1 LALALGLLAF
11 GSSRAEDPAQDC
23 HDRHN
28 TPCDTG
34 EAGICAEG
42 LYKCSGQG
50 LRCQRQHDPIAEVCG
65 NGQDDDCDG
74 VPDGQDPT
82 CRCPDGDGDT
92 FARCFSGCWLG
103 SGAHCGDCDDSRG
116 DINPDRAEVCN
127 GRNDDCDGSVDEG
140 NPGGGAPCRTGEPG
154 ICDAGTLVCAAG
166 GLHCASNLAPRP
178 EDCDNGLDDDCNG
191 QADAQDAVCRTDC
204 GAALDADSDHV
215 ADCADNCPAAANSGQ
230 QDFDE
235 DGFGDVCEAGV
246 GLCDIDRSGRV
257 DGLDLAL
264 LGRIFGRSCDE
275 GGYDRR
281 ADLTRDCEIDGDDL
295 ALLSAFFGQS

>member
-1 LALALGLLAF
+1 
-11 GSSRAEDPAQDC
+11 
-23 HDRHN
+23 
-28 TPCDTG
+28 
-34 EAGICAEG
+34 
-42 LYKCSGQG
+42 
-50 LRCQRQHDPIAEVCG
+50 V
-65 NGQDDDCDG
+65 
-74 VPDGQDPT
+74 
-82 CRCPDGDGDT
+82 
-92 FARCFSGCWLG
+92 
-103 SGAHCGDCDDSRG
+103 
-116 DINPDRAEVCN
+116 
-127 GRNDDCDGSVDEG
+127 
-140 NPGGGAPCRTGEPG
+140 
-154 ICDAGTLVCAAG
+154 
-166 GLHCASNLAPRP
+166 APRN